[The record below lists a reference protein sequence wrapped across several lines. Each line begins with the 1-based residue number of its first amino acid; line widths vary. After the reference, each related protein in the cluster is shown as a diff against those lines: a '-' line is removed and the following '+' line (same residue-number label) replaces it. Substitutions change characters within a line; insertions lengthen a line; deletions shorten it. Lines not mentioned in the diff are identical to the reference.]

1 MEFHQLRDF
10 VAVASTGSF
19 SEAAIQIRVAQPS
32 LSKAVQRLEVEVGE
46 KLFIRSKRSTRLTPA
61 GEVLYRRALRILNEA
76 EQAHREIAEANGL
89 KQGVVKVGVLPTISP
104 YFLPRVLAQ
113 FIQAFPTVRVSVD
126 EDKTSNLLKSVENGD
141 IDFAIVSLPIPKNG
155 FEREI
160 LFQEELLL
168 AVPPKHPLA
177 IQAKVD
183 VRDLASERFI
193 LMKEGHCLADQV
205 LTFCHKNGS
214 KLQIVLETSQ
224 IETVQALVISG
235 LGISLVPQMARFSG
249 KIPLV
254 YRSLEH
260 PKPTR
265 TVIIV
270 WRKGAGHARAASVF
284 LNDLR
289 QISKAFLETL
299 QNSSR
304 SLGVLKQF

>member
-10 VAVASTGSF
+10 VAVASTGNF
-19 SEAAIQIRVAQPS
+19 SEAAIRIRVAQPS

-46 KLFIRSKRSTRLTPA
+46 KLFVRSKRNTRLTPA

-76 EQAHREIAEANGL
+76 DQAHREIAETNGL
-89 KQGVVKVGVLPTISP
+89 KRGAVKIGILPTISP

-113 FIQAFPTVRVSVD
+113 FAQNFPTLRVAVV
-126 EDKTSNLLKSVENGD
+126 EDRTADLLKLVEGGD
-141 IDFAIVSLPIPKNG
+141 LDLAIVSLPLPKNA
-155 FEREI
+155 FAKEI

-168 AVPPKHPLA
+168 AVPPKHPFA
-177 IQAKVD
+177 IQEKID
-183 VRDLASERFI
+183 VRELENERFI

-205 LTFCHKNGS
+205 LTFCHKNEL

-224 IETVQALVISG
+224 IETVQALVIAG
-235 LGISLVPQMARFSG
+235 LGISLVPQMARSSG

-254 YRSLEH
+254 YRSLEN

-265 TVIIV
+265 TVAVV
-270 WRKGAGHARAASVF
+270 WRKGIEHTRAASVF

-289 QISKAFLETL
+289 HTSKAFQETL
-299 QNSSR
+299 
-304 SLGVLKQF
+304 KI

>member
-10 VAVASTGSF
+10 VAVASTGNF
-19 SEAAIQIRVAQPS
+19 SEAAIRIRVAQPS

-46 KLFIRSKRSTRLTPA
+46 KLFVRSKRSTRLTPA

-76 EQAHREIAEANGL
+76 DQAHREIAETNGL
-89 KQGVVKVGVLPTISP
+89 KRGVVKIGVLPTISP

-113 FIQAFPTVRVSVD
+113 FAQNFPTLRVSVV
-126 EDKTSNLLKSVENGD
+126 EDRTADLLKLVEGGD
-141 IDFAIVSLPIPKNG
+141 LDLAIVSLPVPQNA
-155 FEREI
+155 FEKEI
-160 LFQEELLL
+160 LFREELLL

-177 IQAKVD
+177 IQEKVE
-183 VRDLASERFI
+183 VKDLESERFI

-205 LTFCHKNGS
+205 LTFCHKNDL

-224 IETVQALVISG
+224 IETVQALVIAG
-235 LGISLVPQMARFSG
+235 LGISLVPQMARSSG

-254 YRSLEH
+254 YRSLEN

-265 TVIIV
+265 SVTVV
-270 WRKGAGHARAASVF
+270 WRKGSEQTRAASVF

-289 QISKAFLETL
+289 QTSKAFLETL
-299 QNSSR
+299 Q
-304 SLGVLKQF
+304 K